1 MTRLQSYI
9 NQEQQQIENAL
20 GAIADLQRQLNEL
33 QQQVRVQQQVNQAQ
47 QTAEKEVKDWLNQ
60 GKKLFKDLC
69 GVFPKEA
76 LQDLVGEIDAL
87 ATEVTQSYE
96 QYATSERF
104 LQGAED
110 EEETETQTKV
120 TELPLI
126 VEALPAED
134 DNQTILTA
142 EQIERIISGNEDN
155 VLDELKQRFN
165 IQRVRTVQGLAKKL
179 EELKITRK
187 KLQDCLILCQQIAST
202 SLFSLNGYH

>member
-76 LQDLVGEIDAL
+76 LQDLVSEIDAL
-87 ATEVTQSYE
+87 ATEVSQSYE

-110 EEETETQTKV
+110 EEETETPTKV

-126 VEALPAED
+126 VEALPAEE

-142 EQIERIISGNEDN
+142 EQIERIISGNDDT

-179 EELKITRK
+179 EELNITRK

-202 SLFSLNGYH
+202 SLFSFNGYR

>member
-110 EEETETQTKV
+110 EEETETPIKV
-120 TELPLI
+120 AELPLI

-142 EQIERIISGNEDN
+142 EQIERIISGNDDA

-165 IQRVRTVQGLAKKL
+165 IQRVRTIQGLAKKL
-179 EELKITRK
+179 EELNITRR

-202 SLFSLNGYH
+202 SLFNLNGYH

>member
-110 EEETETQTKV
+110 EEEIETPIKV

-126 VEALPAED
+126 VEALPIAY
-134 DNQTILTA
+134 
-142 EQIERIISGNEDN
+142 
-155 VLDELKQRFN
+155 
-165 IQRVRTVQGLAKKL
+165 RTRSY
-179 EELKITRK
+179 I
-187 KLQDCLILCQQIAST
+187 
-202 SLFSLNGYH
+202 N